1 MAKLEDII
9 HMINT
14 SIESNRR
21 RVEGLYQS
29 IFSDIPNTNFIFKAD
44 YVAISHVDLS
54 NSDPALVE
62 IIQEKK
68 NFKVSYWDGYS
79 LAEIIYEEDIIKAL
93 KLFKRFARKL
103 SKNLKKSWD

>member
-1 MAKLEDII
+1 
-9 HMINT
+9 MINT
-14 SIESNRR
+14 NIESNRR
-21 RVEGLYQS
+21 SFEGLYQS
-29 IFSDIPNTNFIFKAD
+29 IFSDIPNTNFIFKSD

-54 NSDPALVE
+54 NSDPALIE
-62 IIQEKK
+62 IIEEKK

-79 LAEIIYEEDIIKAL
+79 LAEIIYEEDVLKAI

>member
-1 MAKLEDII
+1 MAKSEDII

-29 IFSDIPNTNFIFKAD
+29 IFSDIPNTNFIFESGYA
-44 YVAISHVDLS
+44 AISHIDCS

-62 IIQEKK
+62 IIEQDKK
-68 NFKVSYWDGYS
+68 FKVSYWDGYS
-79 LAEIIYEEDIIKAL
+79 LAEIVYEEDILKAL
-93 KLFKRFARKL
+93 KLFKRYARKL